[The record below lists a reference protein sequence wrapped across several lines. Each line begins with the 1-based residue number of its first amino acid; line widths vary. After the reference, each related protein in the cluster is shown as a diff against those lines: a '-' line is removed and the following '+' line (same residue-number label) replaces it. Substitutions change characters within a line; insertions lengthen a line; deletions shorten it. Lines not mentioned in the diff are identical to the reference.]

1 MSSRKLKLLK
11 ASRLKTLSQN
21 SFIRY
26 CTTVLN
32 IQPFESIPGKVFIE
46 KSRGGRFIET
56 GIEVWAGLGL
66 IGSTEKKSLGR
77 L

>member
-1 MSSRKLKLLK
+1 MT
-11 ASRLKTLSQN
+11 TLSQN

-46 KSRGGRFIET
+46 KSRGGRFFIEQ
-56 GIEVWAGLGL
+56 ELMFGLD
-66 IGSTEKKSLGR
+66 LGR
-77 L
+77 LAVLKKKSGPIMSNF